1 MCRLGCWKRQK
12 RRCKCTRDSHFNWWL
27 CSFLW
32 WHLAK
37 SFKICGKGETQI
49 IYKKDVEAKYQRRKI
64 YSASKNKSTWKYN
77 LFRPTKGI
85 NLNFLYI
92 FKKNYDDY
100 LKFDLIN
107 VHLFLSRLASL
118 RQICQWATEI
128 YITIDCQ
135 YQSSRQTLMYGVG
148 KSGISLNQLKL
159 KPKMWGDSLLAHCLR
174 RIQSIWTKLT
184 WNLALTMGK
193 RSKDS
198 FIRDELA
205 N

>member
-1 MCRLGCWKRQK
+1 MKKKLSNINKEYSYPNISNWYFTTFIIIGQPVMCRLGCWKRQK

-85 NLNFLYI
+85 NWNFKYLY
-92 FKKNYDDY
+92 KRYD
-100 LKFDLIN
+100 
-107 VHLFLSRLASL
+107 LS
-118 RQICQWATEI
+118 I
-128 YITIDCQ
+128 
-135 YQSSRQTLMYGVG
+135 V
-148 KSGISLNQLKL
+148 
-159 KPKMWGDSLLAHCLR
+159 
-174 RIQSIWTKLT
+174 
-184 WNLALTMGK
+184 
-193 RSKDS
+193 
-198 FIRDELA
+198 
-205 N
+205 